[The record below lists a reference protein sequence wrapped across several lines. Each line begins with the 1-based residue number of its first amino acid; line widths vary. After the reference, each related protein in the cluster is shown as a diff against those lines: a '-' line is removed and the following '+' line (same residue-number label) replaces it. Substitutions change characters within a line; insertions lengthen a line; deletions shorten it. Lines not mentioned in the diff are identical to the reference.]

1 MESGSPVAVQHVEQD
16 YGPLLRERLSV
27 ANSAKNIPDAM
38 ESLNRCLAQ
47 DDAPGRL
54 RDDRG
59 AEIIHFPGRDK
70 PPPRTFDPFKQL
82 CTFDGVLIRVGGKKD
97 DTVPVHLQ
105 AGTTIHIC
113 NSTRDMAR
121 RLAPHLYQG
130 TLRVWGEGLWERES
144 NGHWKL
150 IRFDISKFE
159 QLDDRPL
166 TKWCNGCRVGKR

>member
-97 DTVPVHLQ
+97 DNRAGSSPSRHHHPHLQ
-105 AGTTIHIC
+105 
-113 NSTRDMAR
+113 
-121 RLAPHLYQG
+121 
-130 TLRVWGEGLWERES
+130 
-144 NGHWKL
+144 
-150 IRFDISKFE
+150 
-159 QLDDRPL
+159 
-166 TKWCNGCRVGKR
+166 